1 MVGDDV
7 CVKSVVWVVW
17 VVVVEVFESQPVLC
31 VGVQCHVMLQVLLLL
46 YKMMLWVVLRSDREP
61 DDQRERS
68 GLCVYECVGFLLL

>member
-7 CVKSVVWVVW
+7 CVKSVVCVLW

-46 YKMMLWVVLRSDREP
+46 YRM
-61 DDQRERS
+61 
-68 GLCVYECVGFLLL
+68 